1 MKIGFTREILIPCFD
16 LYPEFLK
23 NNMLRNCTYG
33 SSCNSTR
40 LLDANKTVSSE
51 QEEAVELIN
60 KGIIKINKTNFPI
73 FDV

>member
-1 MKIGFTREILIPCFD
+1 MKIGFTREILIPSFD

-23 NNMLRNCTYG
+23 NNMLRNYTYG
-33 SSCNSTR
+33 SFCNSTR
-40 LLDANKTVSSE
+40 LLDANKTVLSE
-51 QEEAVELIN
+51 QEEAVKLIN